1 MPYFILKTVI
11 ITLLIGCTSIY
22 YNKES
27 LIGYNLEQPDK
38 FLVLPDTL
46 REISGLA
53 EIDSVTFACVQD
65 ENGILFIYD
74 LVKNQIKSQYTFNID
89 GDYEGI
95 TRIGETMYILR
106 SDGVLFEI
114 VNYTSK
120 TFELNSYETKIP
132 SDNNEGLCYDAENNC
147 LLIASKGKVGKGGEF
162 KDLRVI
168 YSFDLTTKQLSEE
181 PVYEFDVKDI
191 KDFAIE
197 NKVDLPTKTR
207 MKKGEEV
214 TEPALKFRPSAIAIH
229 PITKKLYLLS
239 AADHLL
245 FIFNQD
251 ETLEH
256 IEVLNPKVFNKSEG
270 ITFLKNGDMLITN
283 EGQGGAPTLLRFDY
297 NF

>member
-1 MPYFILKTVI
+1 MLRFLSKIILV
-11 ITLLIGCTSIY
+11 TLFVSCTSFLF
-22 YNKES
+22 NHKT
-27 LIGYNLEQPDK
+27 LTGYNLDQPDA
-38 FLVLPDTL
+38 FLILPDTL

-74 LVKNQIKSQYTFNID
+74 LIENKIKHQYTFNID

-95 TRIGETMYILR
+95 TRIGENIYILR

-114 VNYTSK
+114 VNYNSTN
-120 TFELNSYETKIP
+120 FELKTYETKIP
-132 SDNNEGLCYDAENNC
+132 SDNNEGLCYDAENHR
-147 LLIASKGKVGKGGEF
+147 LLVACKGKLGKGAEF
-162 KDLRVI
+162 KDLRAV
-168 YSFDLTTKQLSEE
+168 YSFDLNTKQLSEE
-181 PVYEFDVKDI
+181 AIYEFDVKDI

-197 NKVDLPTKTR
+197 NKINLPTKTR

-214 TEPALKFRPSAIAIH
+214 TEMVLRFRPSAIAIH

-245 FIFNQD
+245 FIFD
-251 ETLEH
+251 KDGMTEH
-256 IEVLNPKVFNKSEG
+256 IEILPPKLFNKSEG

-283 EGQGGAPTLLRFDY
+283 EGQGGKPSLLRFNY
-297 NF
+297 KK